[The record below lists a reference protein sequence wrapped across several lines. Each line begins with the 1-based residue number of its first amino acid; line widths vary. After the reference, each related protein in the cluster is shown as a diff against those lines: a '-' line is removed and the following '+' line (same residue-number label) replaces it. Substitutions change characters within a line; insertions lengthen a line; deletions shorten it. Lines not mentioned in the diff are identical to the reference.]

1 MKRKRRDNRTRMQR
15 KADQSAAIA
24 AFSLF
29 SCAVLVFCAGICK
42 ITSPKLKAQECA
54 LKFEIEACDGIE
66 EKEAGG
72 SLPGDDT
79 PATLC
84 AYIENDI
91 PAYNLTEADRETL
104 WHIVQGEAGGESYEG
119 KMWVATCLLNAMRKN
134 DMSAEEVRVAY
145 QYSGWAETV
154 SDDTKKAVS
163 QVFDFG
169 DATNDSVLWF
179 YAPKLCESAWHES
192 QKFVA
197 EIGGHRF
204 FSPWEE

>member
-1 MKRKRRDNRTRMQR
+1 MQRKRRDNRTRMQR
-15 KADQSAAIA
+15 KAYRHNTISALCLFACAVA
-24 AFSLF
+24 AF
-29 SCAVLVFCAGICK
+29 CTVVCK
-42 ITSPKLKAQECA
+42 ITTPKLKPQEGA
-54 LKFEIEACDGIE
+54 LKCEIEACE
-66 EKEAGG
+66 ESKEKEVDG

-84 AYIENDI
+84 AYIEYDI
-91 PAYNLTEADRETL
+91 PSYNLSDADRETL

-119 KMWVATCLLNAMRKN
+119 KLWVATCLLNAMRKDN
-134 DMSAEEVRVAY
+134 MSAEEVRVAY
-145 QYSGWAETV
+145 QYAGWAETV

-169 DATNDSVLWF
+169 DATHDSVLWF
-179 YAPKLCESAWHES
+179 YAPKLCASAWHES

>member
-1 MKRKRRDNRTRMQR
+1 MQR

-24 AFSLF
+24 ALCLF
-29 SCAVLVFCAGICK
+29 SCAVLAFFAGVCN
-42 ITSPKLKAQECA
+42 ITAQKLKAQECA
-54 LKFEIEACDGIE
+54 LKCEIEACDGIK
-66 EKEAGG
+66 EKEVNG

-119 KMWVATCLLNAMRKN
+119 KLWVATCLLNAMRKN

-154 SDDTKKAVS
+154 SEDTKKAVS

-169 DATNDSVLWF
+169 DATHDSVLWF